1 MEMHQVRYFL
11 AVSETL
17 NFTRA
22 AEQCHVSQPALTKAI
37 KRLEEELGGELFRR
51 ERNLTHLTDLGRLM
65 KPHLEAI
72 VSADQA
78 ARAEAE
84 DFHSMGRARLRLG
97 VMSTVGPVEMVGFL
111 DRLREEVPRLEL
123 QITEAPG
130 PELVEALLRGEL
142 DVGLIGLPSL
152 PERLD
157 AVPLYGERYTIAFYG
172 GHRFE
177 AMNAVPLRELDG
189 EDYLLRLHCEFKDH
203 FQALGA
209 EKSWQVNLRYSSA
222 REDWIQAMVLAK
234 LGCSIMP
241 EFLPSLPGIATRV
254 LIEPEVNRTVSLVT
268 VAGRQYSP
276 VMSVLIRLA
285 RRYPWRGLH
294 VAAGIGGE
302 RVAHDLFGAHQVP
315 LLQPRGA

>member
-22 AEQCHVSQPALTKAI
+22 AELCHVSQPALTKAI

-65 KPHLEAI
+65 KPHLETILRANE
-72 VSADQA
+72 A
-78 ARAEAE
+78 ARADAE
-84 DFHSMGRARLRLG
+84 DFHSLERASLNLG

-111 DRLREEVPRLEL
+111 DRLREEIPVLDLKISEATGSEL
-123 QITEAPG
+123 I
-130 PELVEALLRGEL
+130 EALLQGEL
-142 DVGLIGLPSL
+142 DVGLIGMPQL

-157 AVPLYGERYTIAFYG
+157 AVPLYGERYTIAFSK

-177 AMNAVPLRELDG
+177 GMTVVPLSELDG
-189 EDYLLRLHCEFKDH
+189 EDYLLRLHCEFMDH
-203 FQALGA
+203 FEALGG
-209 EKSWQVNLRYSSA
+209 EKDFEVNLRYSSE
-222 REDWIQAMVLAK
+222 REDWVQAMVLAK

-254 LIEPEVNRTVSLVT
+254 LVEPEVSRTVSLVT

-276 VMSVLIRLA
+276 VLRLMVRLA
-285 RRYPWRGLH
+285 KTYPWRGAA
-294 VAAGIGGE
+294 VAGNGE
-302 RVAHDLFGAHQVP
+302 TSWDLK
-315 LLQPRGA
+315 